1 MRENLIS
8 VDEDGLLAAKQVIVE
23 EFRFGVTVVAE
34 THQMFL
40 WNGKRWQR
48 DLKLLLLLMLL
59 WGL

>member
-1 MRENLIS
+1 MAITPKLDSVKTNMRENLIS

-40 WNGKRWQR
+40 
-48 DLKLLLLLMLL
+48 
-59 WGL
+59 

>member
-1 MRENLIS
+1 M
-8 VDEDGLLAAKQVIVE
+8 DEDGLLAAKQVIVE

-40 WNGKRWQR
+40 RNGKWWQR

>member
-8 VDEDGLLAAKQVIVE
+8 VDEDGLLLAAKQVIVE

-40 WNGKRWQR
+40 
-48 DLKLLLLLMLL
+48 
-59 WGL
+59 